1 VLNKLDEKLSLLCLA
16 ILVVLLAVH
25 GDGLS
30 SDLLEFSILVS
41 IVQKTSLILYSFQKS
56 HLIVTSNKR

>member
-1 VLNKLDEKLSLLCLA
+1 MLNKLDEKLSLLCLA

-30 SDLLEFSILVS
+30 SDLLEYGVLVS
-41 IVQKTSLILYSFQKS
+41 KDQKNIINTLFNLRKVI
-56 HLIVTSNKR
+56 